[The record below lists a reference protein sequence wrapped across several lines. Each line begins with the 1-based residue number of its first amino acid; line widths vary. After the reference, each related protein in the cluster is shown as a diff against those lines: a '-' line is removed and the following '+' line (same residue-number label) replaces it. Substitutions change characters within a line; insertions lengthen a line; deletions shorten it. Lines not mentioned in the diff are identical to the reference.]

1 MVKRGYFKPPI
12 RGKLQMYKTLIISG
26 FLLVSAGACN
36 LTQETRFPTAADD
49 EFFKEKPAEDEVFR
63 ILITEDEYIL
73 RQVAEEDHIFA
84 RPSPLARKENHKL
97 FREYDEKWDFMDF
110 THQGLLR
117 VKLNPQTGMI
127 ENVDYEGGKAPR
139 AWQASIMF
147 RDDLMRY
154 EFGFKSG
161 IVQPREFKVRYEWRI
176 KKDPDLTPEEA
187 REKAREFLLDQ
198 KT

>member
-1 MVKRGYFKPPI
+1 MVKHGRSRPPI
-12 RGKLQMYKTLIISG
+12 RGKLQMYKTLIIPG
-26 FLLVSAGACN
+26 FLLLVVGAC
-36 LTQETRFPTAADD
+36 LTQDTRFPTAADD
-49 EFFKEKPAEDEVFR
+49 DYFKQETAEDEVFR
-63 ILITEDEYIL
+63 ILITENEYIL
-73 RQVAEEDHIFA
+73 RQVAAEDHIYA
-84 RPSPLARKENHKL
+84 QPSPLARKENHKL
-97 FREYDEKWDFMDF
+97 FREYDDKWDFMDF

-154 EFGFKSG
+154 KFGFKSG

-176 KKDPDLTPEEA
+176 NKDPNLTPEEA
-187 REKAREFLLDQ
+187 KEKAREFLLDQ
-198 KT
+198 RT

>member
-1 MVKRGYFKPPI
+1 MRKILP
-12 RGKLQMYKTLIISG
+12 LALLA
-26 FLLVSAGACN
+26 FLSYCS
-36 LTQETRFPTAADD
+36 LTQSTQKPTAADD
-49 EFFKEKPAEDEVFR
+49 PFFQEKAVEDEVFR

-73 RQVAEEDHIFA
+73 RQVGAENYIYA
-84 RPSPLARKENHKL
+84 KPSPLARRENHKL
-97 FREYDEKWDFMDF
+97 FAEYDDKWDFMDF

-117 VKLNPQTGMI
+117 VKLNPQTGML
-127 ENVDYEGGKAPR
+127 ENVDYEGGKSPR

-161 IVQPREFKVRYEWRI
+161 IVQPREFMVRYEWRI
-176 KKDPDLTPEEA
+176 KKDPNLTPEEA
-187 REKAREFLLDQ
+187 KEKAREFLLDQ

>member
-1 MVKRGYFKPPI
+1 MRKVLFFKSA
-12 RGKLQMYKTLIISG
+12 LIVV
-26 FLLVSAGACN
+26 LGACIAPE
-36 LTQETRFPTAADD
+36 TQFPTAVDD
-49 EFFKEKPAEDEVFR
+49 EFFKEAPAEDEVFR
-63 ILITEDEYIL
+63 VLITENEYIV
-73 RQVAEEDHIFA
+73 RQVAAEDQIYA
-84 RPSPLARKENHKL
+84 RPAPLARKENHKL
-97 FREYDEKWDFMDF
+97 FREYDEKWDFKDF

-127 ENVDYEGGKAPR
+127 ENVDYEGGKSPR

-161 IVQPREFKVRYEWRI
+161 IVQPREFMVRYEWRI

-187 REKAREFLLDQ
+187 RQKVLEFLRDQ
-198 KT
+198 KS